1 MKKIIV
7 LVAGLLLVLL
17 AVFFGLGPQSVESI
31 LNRVRASPSSRVSP
45 QARALH
51 GDLEIVDLH
60 ADSLLLAR
68 DLLERGSRGHAD
80 VPRLI
85 AGNVALEVFTAVTK
99 TPRGLNYDRNEA
111 NSDNIFWLALAQ
123 RWPPSTWNSLTARA
137 LYLAKRFDQTAAS
150 SNGKLVPIRTPQD
163 LASYLKRRKEHRE
176 ITAGLLGIE
185 GAQALD
191 GKIENL
197 EPLFQAGYRY
207 MSLTHFF
214 DDEFAG
220 SSAGVKKGGLTPL
233 GHELV
238 RQMNARGMIIDLA
251 HSSPQTIRDVLA
263 ESKRPVIYSHGG
275 LQGNCNNRRNLS
287 DEEARG
293 IARSGGIIG
302 IGFWPMAVC
311 GKDATAIARAIR
323 YAVQIA
329 GIEHVGLG
337 SDFDGS
343 VTVPFDAAHL
353 SELTEALLQEGFSAA
368 DIRAVMGGNALRFF
382 SENLPKQWIQLNS
395 SLEFFSEAL
404 WAAASCVKYAQD
416 FDGAGTNAIWK
427 DIRCIRDH

>member
-1 MKKIIV
+1 MKKFFV
-7 LVAGLLLVLL
+7 PVAALLLVLVP
-17 AVFFGLGPQSVESI
+17 VFFGFVPQLVEFT
-31 LNRVRASPSSRVSP
+31 LNRVAVSTSRGVPP
-45 QARALH
+45 QARELH
-51 GDLEIVDLH
+51 EALEIVDLH
-60 ADSLLLAR
+60 ADSLLWGR
-68 DLLERGSRGHAD
+68 DLLEKGSRGHAD

-85 AGNVALEVFTAVTK
+85 EGNVALEVFAAVTK
-99 TPRGLNYDRNEA
+99 TPRGLNYERNED

-123 RWPPSTWNSLTARA
+123 RWPPGTWNSMTQRA
-137 LYLAKRFDQTAAS
+137 LYLAKRFERTAAS
-150 SNGKLVPIRTPQD
+150 SNGKLVPIRTAPD
-163 LASYLKRRKEHRE
+163 LASYLKQRKENRG

-197 EPLFQAGYRY
+197 EWLFQAGYRY

-220 SSAGVKKGGLTPL
+220 SSAGVNKGGLTPL

-251 HSSPQTIRDVLA
+251 HTSPQTIRDVLV
-263 ESKRPVIYSHGG
+263 ESKGPVISSHGG

-287 DEEARG
+287 DDEARG

-302 IGFWPMAVC
+302 IGFWPTAVC
-311 GKDATAIARAIR
+311 GRDVRAIARAIR
-323 YAVQIA
+323 YAVQVV

-343 VTVPFDAAHL
+343 VTVPFDTAHL
-353 SELTEALLQEGFSAA
+353 SELTGALLQEGFSAA
-368 DIRAVMGGNALRFF
+368 EIRAVMGDNALRFF
-382 SENLPKQWIQLNS
+382 SENLPRQ
-395 SLEFFSEAL
+395 
-404 WAAASCVKYAQD
+404 
-416 FDGAGTNAIWK
+416 
-427 DIRCIRDH
+427 

>member
-1 MKKIIV
+1 MKKFFF
-7 LVAGLLLVLL
+7 VAAGLLVLL
-17 AVFFGLGPQSVESI
+17 LVFFGPVPQLVEYTLS
-31 LNRVRASPSSRVSP
+31 RVEAPTSGSVSP
-45 QARALH
+45 QARELH
-51 GDLEIVDLH
+51 ANLEIVDLH
-60 ADSLLLAR
+60 ADSLLWGR

-80 VPRLI
+80 VPRLVE
-85 AGNVALEVFTAVTK
+85 GNVALEVFTAVTK
-99 TPRGLNYDRNEA
+99 TPRGLNYERNDA
-111 NSDNIFWLALAQ
+111 GSDNIFWLALAQ

-137 LYLAKRFDQTAAS
+137 LYLAKRFDRTAAS
-150 SNGKLVPIRTPQD
+150 SNGKLVPIRTSED
-163 LASYLKRRKEHRE
+163 LANYLQRRNENRQ

-191 GKIENL
+191 GKLENL
-197 EPLFQAGYRY
+197 EPLFQAGFRY

-220 SSAGVKKGGLTPL
+220 SSAGVMKGGLTPL

-251 HSSPQTIRDVLA
+251 HTSPQTIRDVLA

-302 IGFWPMAVC
+302 IGFWPTAVC
-311 GKDATAIARAIR
+311 GKDSRAIARAIR
-323 YAVQIA
+323 YAVQVV
-329 GIEHVGLG
+329 GIEHVALG

-353 SELTEALLQEGFSAA
+353 AKLTDALIQEGFSAA
-368 DIRAVMGGNALRFF
+368 EIRSVMGGNALRFF
-382 SENLPKQWIQLNS
+382 SENLPHQ
-395 SLEFFSEAL
+395 
-404 WAAASCVKYAQD
+404 
-416 FDGAGTNAIWK
+416 
-427 DIRCIRDH
+427 